1 MFSLAY
7 NLTKNDVEILPV
19 EISSRKNRA
28 NNVDFSIIKIISKKV
43 SENNVDFLTRE
54 ITSKNVRGSN
64 ADFSII
70 KIISKKIRSNDMDF
84 SISKITSKKYV
95 EMIWKFVEV
104 WSSTFRRNIHV
115 ESMSIWLGVPVGVV
129 LCIIWSK
136 CKNEDK
142 KFFEKKN

>member
-19 EISSRKNRA
+19 EISSRKDRA
-28 NNVDFSIIKIISKKV
+28 NNVDFSIIKITSKIV

-70 KIISKKIRSNDMDF
+70 KIISKKVRWVRSTIFPSAKLHRKSTWKWYGNLSKFGLRRFDV
-84 SISKITSKKYV
+84 ISTWNQCRFDLVYP
-95 EMIWKFVEV
+95 
-104 WSSTFRRNIHV
+104 
-115 ESMSIWLGVPVGVV
+115 LA
-129 LCIIWSK
+129 
-136 CKNEDK
+136 
-142 KFFEKKN
+142 